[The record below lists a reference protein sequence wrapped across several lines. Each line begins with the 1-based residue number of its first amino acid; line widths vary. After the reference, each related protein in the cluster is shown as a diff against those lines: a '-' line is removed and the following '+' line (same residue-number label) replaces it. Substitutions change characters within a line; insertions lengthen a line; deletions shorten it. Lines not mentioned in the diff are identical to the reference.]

1 MDYTTFLYRIS
12 LSFLLSLLVGIER
25 QVRGRAIGLRT
36 SVLVS
41 VGTFMFVSF
50 SINLMV
56 PDMSRIASQVVS
68 GIGFLGAGVIIKDGA
83 NIKGLNTAATLW
95 CNAAIGVLCAGGLIT
110 EAAIGTAFILFSNVV
125 LRYILKKIHEKT
137 KKFEI
142 LDDYSLTLEGSRK
155 DLSKEKINEI
165 LDKLIAREEVSITGI
180 ELERINS
187 DVTRANI
194 DFKVNANN
202 LNVADSVINEI
213 DDNKGLIYT
222 SIVKTNQEKVEKL
235 DDDEI

>member
-1 MDYTTFLYRIS
+1 MDYNTFLYRIS
-12 LSFLLSLLVGIER
+12 LSFLLSLLVGLER
-25 QVRGRAIGLRT
+25 QIRGRAIGLRT

-41 VGTFMFVSF
+41 IGTFMFVSF

-95 CNAAIGVLCAGGLIT
+95 CNAAIGVLCAGGLT
-110 EAAIGTAFILFSNVV
+110 FEASIGTAFILFSNIV
-125 LRYILKKIHEKT
+125 LRYILKKLHEKMH
-137 KKFEI
+137 KYEI
-142 LDDYSLTLEGSRK
+142 YDDYSLTIEGSRK
-155 DLSKEKINEI
+155 DLSREKVNEI
-165 LDKLIAREEVSITGI
+165 IDKIVTKEGVNIIGI

-194 DFKVNANN
+194 DFKVNASNV
-202 LNVADSVINEI
+202 NVADSVINDI
-213 DDNKGLIYT
+213 DDNGGLIYT
-222 SIVKTNQEKVEKL
+222 SIIKTNQEKIEKL

>member
-95 CNAAIGVLCAGGLIT
+95 CNAAIGVLCAGGLT
-110 EAAIGTAFILFSNVV
+110 FEAAIGTLFILFSNIV
-125 LRYILKKIHEKT
+125 LRYILKKIHDRTRKV
-137 KKFEI
+137 EI

-165 LDKLIAREEVSITGI
+165 LDRLIAREGVNIIGI

-202 LNVADSVINEI
+202 VNVADSVINEI

>member
-12 LSFLLSLLVGIER
+12 LSFLLSLLVGLER
-25 QVRGRAIGLRT
+25 QIRGRAIGLRT

-41 VGTFMFVSF
+41 IGTFMFVSF
-50 SINLMV
+50 SINLLV
-56 PDMSRIASQVVS
+56 SDMSRIASQVVS

-95 CNAAIGVLCAGGLIT
+95 CNAAIGVLCAGGLT
-110 EAAIGTAFILFSNVV
+110 FEATIGTCFILFSNIV
-125 LRYILKKIHEKT
+125 LRFILKKIHEKT
-137 KKFEI
+137 KKIEI
-142 LDDYSLTLEGSRK
+142 LDDYSLTIEGSRK
-155 DLSKEKINEI
+155 DLSREKINEI
-165 LDKLIAREEVSITGI
+165 VTKLKQRENVNIIGI

-187 DVTRANI
+187 DIVRVNI
-194 DFKVNANN
+194 DFKVNVNN
-202 LNVADSVINEI
+202 SNVVDDVINEI

>member
-25 QVRGRAIGLRT
+25 QIRGRAIGLRT

-41 VGTFMFVSF
+41 IGTFMFVSF

-56 PDMSRIASQVVS
+56 SDMSRIASQVVS

-95 CNAAIGVLCAGGLIT
+95 CNAAIGVLCAGGLT
-110 EAAIGTAFILFSNVV
+110 FEAAIGTFFILFSNIV
-125 LRYILKKIHEKT
+125 LRYILKKIHERTRKI
-137 KKFEI
+137 EI
-142 LDDYSLTLEGSRK
+142 YDDYSLTMEGSRK

-165 LDKLIAREEVSITGI
+165 LDKLIVREGVNIVGI

-187 DVTRANI
+187 DITRANI

-202 LNVADSVINEI
+202 VNIADSVINEI

-222 SIVKTNQEKVEKL
+222 SIVKTNQEKIEKL